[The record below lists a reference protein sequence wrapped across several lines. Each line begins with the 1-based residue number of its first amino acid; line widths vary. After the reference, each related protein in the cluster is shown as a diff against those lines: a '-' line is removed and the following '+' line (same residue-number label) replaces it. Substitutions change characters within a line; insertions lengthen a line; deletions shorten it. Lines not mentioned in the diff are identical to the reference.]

1 MSEQSSDGTEQTTT
15 EKGERNEREA
25 ANILSRVYGRGNVD
39 KVSRYSNNDPLR
51 FLDVLAAKD
60 AWPVRFVQVKTNNF
74 REKDKKKYTSTVQ
87 KFPDSV
93 VCEVWVRVDRQ
104 GWRIYRYD
112 REDGFWRKIL
122 NMDTCDHEETVEA
135 FREEVGYYDNQ
146 RSVNSATEQGGSDE

>member
-1 MSEQSSDGTEQTTT
+1 MSGTEQTTT

-25 ANILSRVYGRGNVD
+25 ANILGRVYGRGNVD

-51 FLDVLAAKD
+51 FIDVLAAKNG
-60 AWPVRFVQVKTNNF
+60 WPVRFVQVKTNGF
-74 REKDKKKYTSTVQ
+74 REMDKKKYASTVR

-112 REDGFWRKIL
+112 REDGFWRKVL
-122 NMDTCDHEETVEA
+122 KMDTCEEEETVET
-135 FREEVGYYDNQ
+135 FREEVGYYDDQ
-146 RSVNSATEQGGSDE
+146 QSLHTDSDREDTSMEGSQ